1 MAKQKITV
9 TFTVDKDI
17 WEIAKYRLPCSRS
30 KYLESCLIK
39 AIYSD
44 NEIDKLEKEI
54 AKQKDELIA
63 KEEKL
68 NKLKEFQEAN
78 SSNEKAI
85 NKAMITVHN
94 IVNAHDSI
102 SEAQIIYISKS
113 NFLNPEVLTEIIK
126 KEGIKITEFTAEEKQ
141 TTVKKSKSIYDSRR

>member
-1 MAKQKITV
+1 MASNKITV

-17 WEIAKYRLPCSRS
+17 WEVAKYKLPCSRS
-30 KYLESCLIK
+30 RYLESCLIK
-39 AIYSD
+39 AVYSE
-44 NEIDKLEKEI
+44 NEIDILEKQI
-54 AKQKDELIA
+54 AKEKKELIA

-68 NKLKEFQEAN
+68 KKLKEFTEAN
-78 SSNEKAI
+78 SSNEQAI

-102 SEAQIIYISKS
+102 SEAQIIHIAKS

-126 KEGIKITEFTAEEKQ
+126 KEGIKITEFTAEE
-141 TTVKKSKSIYDSRR
+141 TETSVKKSKTIF

>member
-1 MAKQKITV
+1 MAKNKITV
-9 TFTVDKDI
+9 AFTVDKDI
-17 WEIAKYRLPCSRS
+17 WEVAKYKLPCSRS
-30 KYLESCLIK
+30 RYLEGCLIK
-39 AIYSD
+39 AVYSD
-44 NEIDKLEKEI
+44 NEIDILEKEI
-54 AKQKDELIA
+54 ASAEAELIA
-63 KEEKL
+63 KKEKL
-68 NKLKEFQEAN
+68 NKLIEFTEAN
-78 SSNEKAI
+78 SSNEQAI

-126 KEGIKITEFTAEEKQ
+126 KEGIKITEFTAEEKE

>member
-1 MAKQKITV
+1 MAKNKITV
-9 TFTVDKDI
+9 AFTVDKDI

-30 KYLESCLIK
+30 RYLESCLIK

-44 NEIDKLEKEI
+44 NEIDLLEKQI
-54 AKQKDELIA
+54 AKEKKELIA

-68 NKLKEFQEAN
+68 KKLKEFREAN
-78 SSNEKAI
+78 SSNEQAI

-102 SEAQIIYISKS
+102 SEAQIIHIAKS
-113 NFLNPEVLTEIIK
+113 NFLNHEVLTNVIE
-126 KEGIKITEFTAEEKQ
+126 KEEIKITEYTAEEKE
-141 TTVKKSKSIYDSRR
+141 TTVKKSKTIFN

>member
-1 MAKQKITV
+1 MAKNKITV
-9 TFTVDKDI
+9 AFTVDKDI

-30 KYLESCLIK
+30 RYLESCLIK

-44 NEIDKLEKEI
+44 NEIDLLEKQI
-54 AKQKDELIA
+54 AKEKKELIA

-68 NKLKEFQEAN
+68 KKLKEFREAN
-78 SSNEKAI
+78 SSNEQTI

-102 SEAQIIYISKS
+102 SEAQIIHISKS
-113 NFLNPEVLTEIIK
+113 NFLNPEVLTDIIK
-126 KEGIKITEFTAEEKQ
+126 KEGIRITEYTIEEKE
-141 TTVKKSKSIYDSRR
+141 TTVKKSKTIYNTR